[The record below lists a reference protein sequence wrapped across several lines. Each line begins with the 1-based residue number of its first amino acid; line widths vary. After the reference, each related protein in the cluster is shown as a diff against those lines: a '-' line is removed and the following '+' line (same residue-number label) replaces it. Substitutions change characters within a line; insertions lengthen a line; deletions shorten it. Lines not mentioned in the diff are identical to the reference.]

1 MGAGRLLRFDAAAG
15 RETRAVAS
23 IARSGKEAI
32 VASSAKTE
40 AGNEQT
46 LVDLLVDIDLEEG
59 AGGLYDRVC
68 ELICDRSPFRRAAF
82 VAWSSGHQTVL
93 PAGSFGVD
101 KDLLNRIE
109 GTLEETPIAQRA
121 YEQGAIAIHSGS
133 LFGQIPRRYA
143 EIAPEVTFAC
153 IPVQAGGE
161 WIGVIF
167 ADSPDLDMKLTAEES
182 QAIETLARISA
193 LAFLVER
200 GASQRER
207 ARRLSERIALTRDV
221 HERVI
226 QRLFAT
232 SLALGVEGGLD
243 ATERDRC
250 EREVRLAIADLR
262 SALARREGR
271 PRQSPETLR
280 GLLDRLQ
287 RSDDVLDVQWELSVR
302 LSPQLE
308 DTARAVV
315 AEAVANARKHAN
327 PSRIAVRIG
336 TEGDAFYAEIGNDG
350 GVPSGGGGT
359 GIGLRLLCF
368 EALECN
374 GVVEFGPAGDD
385 GWHVRFVAP
394 LHGEP
399 LR

>member
-1 MGAGRLLRFDAAAG
+1 MG
-15 RETRAVAS
+15 S
-23 IARSGKEAI
+23 
-32 VASSAKTE
+32 
-40 AGNEQT
+40 EQP
-46 LVDLLVDIDLEEG
+46 LVDLLVDIDLEQG
-59 AGGLYDRVC
+59 AGALYDRVC

-82 VAWSSGHQTVL
+82 LAWSSGHQTVL
-93 PAGSFGVD
+93 PVGSHGVD

-121 YEQGAIAIHSGS
+121 YELGTVVVHSGS
-133 LFGQIPRRYA
+133 PFGQIPRRYA
-143 EIAPEVTFAC
+143 EIAPEATMAC

-167 ADSPDLDMKLTAEES
+167 ADSDELDVTLTVEET
-182 QAIETLARISA
+182 QAIETLARIGA
-193 LAFLVER
+193 LAFLIER

-232 SLALGVEGGLD
+232 SLALGVDGDLD
-243 ATERDRC
+243 AVERDRC
-250 EREVRLAIADLR
+250 EREIRLAIADLR
-262 SALARREGR
+262 SALARTGGR
-271 PRQSPETLR
+271 RRSPETLR
-280 GLLDRLQ
+280 ALLERLQ
-287 RSDDVLDVQWELSVR
+287 LSDEALEVRWEDEVSV
-302 LSPQLE
+302 SPQLE
-308 DTARAVV
+308 ETARAVV
-315 AEAVANARKHAN
+315 AEAVANARKHAD
-327 PSRIAVRIG
+327 PSRITVRVG
-336 TEGDAFYAEIGNDG
+336 TEGDAFFAEIGNDG
-350 GVPSGGGGT
+350 VRDESDSGRAGT
-359 GIGLRLLCF
+359 GLGLRLLSF
-368 EALECN
+368 EALDCN